1 MDSARY
7 IVPTPLLNISTN
19 ASFVDT
25 SPSIGIF
32 SEILIIGQKNKINNV
47 KDTNKISQS
56 KNKFFL
62 SFFIIFSPYVTLISN
77 IPPPLHKKSSIF
89 HYQILIFS
97 SFFPLRPLAFLYNSY
112 PSNIHKFKDNFLFP
126 TLQCVFPIKGDDFS
140 ESILWK
146 IQVSD
151 FFI

>member
-47 KDTNKISQS
+47 KDTNKIIQS
-56 KNKFFL
+56 KIKFFL
-62 SFFIIFSPYVTLISN
+62 SFFHN
-77 IPPPLHKKSSIF
+77 IENVH
-89 HYQILIFS
+89 
-97 SFFPLRPLAFLYNSY
+97 
-112 PSNIHKFKDNFLFP
+112 
-126 TLQCVFPIKGDDFS
+126 
-140 ESILWK
+140 
-146 IQVSD
+146 
-151 FFI
+151 